1 MRDSLV
7 EITEWSNGGLAARLF
22 RCRVDNQDFEYPD
35 AMRFFPLA
43 LDLAKLPPLDTAANV
58 EAYGTKIHAELS
70 SHPAIKAEL
79 TQIFHAASR
88 TLLKFFIN
96 LPVGERFRWE
106 TVCKSPPLK
115 FLALEDVCTV
125 SRLASMNDN
134 APDVRMFA
142 GVVRMAAFLSPAR
155 PDSGA

>member
-22 RCRVDNQDFEYPD
+22 RCRVDNKDFEYPD
-35 AMRFFPLA
+35 MLKFVPLA
-43 LDLAKLPPLDTAANV
+43 LDLTALPPLDTAANV
-58 EAYGTKIHAELS
+58 QAYGTKIHAELS

-96 LPVGERFRWE
+96 LPVGNDSAGKQCANLRR
-106 TVCKSPPLK
+106 SN
-115 FLALEDVCTV
+115 FL
-125 SRLASMNDN
+125 RLTTSARS
-134 APDVRMFA
+134 A
-142 GVVRMAAFLSPAR
+142 GLPR
-155 PDSGA
+155 